1 MQSGERKT
9 AVFVLLAWQ
18 QSFVTHRD
26 PLRVDVSVVA
36 QQGHHVHGRP
46 KKQEKDGKAY
56 LPNRRPLHELGLES
70 GVPLHGL
77 RERGLRD
84 TRGGFSQRPAEGG
97 GGQGRSRTKAVAKR
111 GKLTF
116 RGGKCAKASLSASS
130 PSFVSVS
137 ILL

>member
-97 GGQGRSRTKAVAKR
+97 GVKGVPEPKQLRSEV
-111 GKLTF
+111 
-116 RGGKCAKASLSASS
+116 SLPSGAGSARKH
-130 PSFVSVS
+130 P
-137 ILL
+137 

>member
-97 GGQGRSRTKAVAKR
+97 GGMAAAHRFFVHCGRAA
-111 GKLTF
+111 
-116 RGGKCAKASLSASS
+116 RGGCAGQAYRR
-130 PSFVSVS
+130 
-137 ILL
+137 